1 VPTKTVRAFSPG
13 GISSFFQ
20 ICDTTADG
28 KPIIQSERI
37 GATGGGFVIQKGVRT
52 HVEVSDSENTTIRV
66 FINGK
71 LAPEAETTRT
81 VAETLLNKTKTTHK
95 VAIKHEIEIPI
106 GAGFGT
112 SAGGAIGTALAL
124 SKAIGLKFTY
134 NELGRIAHAAE
145 IKCKTGLGTVGPIML
160 GGCILTV
167 EAGGPGM
174 GVVDRIPITEDY
186 MIVAGTIGP
195 TATKQVLSSPEKRRQ
210 VNQWGKRTLDQILE
224 EPSLENFLQRSLE
237 FAEKTGFMTNQT
249 KKLVRLAQRAGAIG
263 VAQNMVGE
271 AVHAVAREED
281 AERIVEAFKEELPKE
296 KVLESKIDFQGARL
310 I

>member
-28 KPIIQSERI
+28 KPIIQTERI

-52 HVEVSDSENTTIRV
+52 HVEVYDSENTTIRV

-71 LAPEAETTRT
+71 LAPEAETTRA

-95 VAIKHEIEIPI
+95 VVIKHEIEIPI

-112 SAGGAIGTALAL
+112 SAGGALGTALAL
-124 SKAIGLKFTY
+124 SEAIGLKLTY
-134 NELGRIAHAAE
+134 NQLGRIAHIAE

-167 EAGGPGM
+167 QPGGPGI
-174 GVVDRIPITEDY
+174 GVIDRIPITNDY
-186 MIVAGTIGP
+186 SIVAGTFGP
-195 TATKQVLSSPEKRRQ
+195 TATKQVLSSPEKRREI
-210 VNQWGKRTLDQILE
+210 NLWGKKTLDLICE
-224 EPSLENFLQRSLE
+224 HPSLENFLQRSLE
-237 FAEKTGFMTNQT
+237 FAEKAGFMTDQT
-249 KKLVRLAQRAGAIG
+249 RKLVRLAERAGAVG

-271 AVHAVAREED
+271 AVHAVTREED
-281 AERIVEAFKEELPKE
+281 AEAVVEAFKEELPKK
-296 KVLESKIDFQGARL
+296 KVLKSKIDFQGARL